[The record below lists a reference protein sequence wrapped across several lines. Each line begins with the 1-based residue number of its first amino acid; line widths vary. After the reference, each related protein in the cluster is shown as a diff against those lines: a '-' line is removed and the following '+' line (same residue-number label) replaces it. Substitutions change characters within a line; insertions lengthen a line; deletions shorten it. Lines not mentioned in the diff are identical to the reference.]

1 MSEVTN
7 ISQSLQYCQNML
19 DLAKERFSDLVK
31 NAVCENNDEQ
41 KMELLTFITNVNKTF
56 QNFTETLFEEPKVND
71 LKKRSLESSDQVP
84 EKKLKLSPSPLMNL
98 PNEIWMKILS
108 YLPTHDILKNFNLTC
123 KKFHSLAIN
132 PSTIKSLKL
141 KLENIKESAQYQEI
155 VKVLT
160 RSKALNELVIRGSG
174 HGRMNHVISHALK
187 ANRLKILDVSSD
199 KATFSKKNLD
209 YMKTSNIEVLRLD
222 EIILEDEAMQQ
233 IGSMKTLKSVKISN
247 NSWNQDSKDIS
258 ELIKTFVDTEIE
270 LEELAVV
277 SLQNKIIIKASTFGK
292 FLKERAKTLK
302 KLKIQCSILNDFDDG
317 EDGMDWNAT
326 SNLEELYY
334 EDRAQDLYNDNQN
347 QRRRPIKIEFGLE
360 MPKLTKLVIRNINW
374 DMQNIITPQNFPILE
389 RLYLERRHGDANVPK
404 VTQQTLANI
413 LENCPNLKS
422 VKLVGLNFRLFSST
436 GDIWRAFLCQMYKTF
451 NVYIDIFSYSLHDPF
466 EEELKENDLATFYKY
481 TKLKVDYLDWKK
493 EQPRYEFH

>member
-31 NAVCENNDEQ
+31 TAVCDNNDEK
-41 KMELLTFITNVNKTF
+41 KMDLLTFITNVNKTF

-71 LKKRSLESSDQVP
+71 LKKRALESSDQVP
-84 EKKLKLSPSPLMNL
+84 EKKLKLSPSPLMDL
-98 PNEIWMKILS
+98 PNELWMKILS

-123 KKFHSLAIN
+123 KQFHSLAIS
-132 PSTIKSLKL
+132 PGAIKSLKL

-174 HGRMNHVISHALK
+174 HGRMNHVISHAFK

-222 EIILEDEAMQQ
+222 EIILDDEAMQQ
-233 IGSMKTLKSVKISN
+233 IASMKKLKSVTISN
-247 NSWNQDSKDIS
+247 SLNRNVMDIS
-258 ELIKTFVDTEIE
+258 ELIKTFGDAKIE

-277 SLQNKIIIKASTFGK
+277 SLQSKIIIKASTFGK

-317 EDGMDWNAT
+317 EDGMN
-326 SNLEELYY
+326 
-334 EDRAQDLYNDNQN
+334 
-347 QRRRPIKIEFGLE
+347 
-360 MPKLTKLVIRNINW
+360 
-374 DMQNIITPQNFPILE
+374 
-389 RLYLERRHGDANVPK
+389 
-404 VTQQTLANI
+404 
-413 LENCPNLKS
+413 
-422 VKLVGLNFRLFSST
+422 
-436 GDIWRAFLCQMYKTF
+436 
-451 NVYIDIFSYSLHDPF
+451 
-466 EEELKENDLATFYKY
+466 
-481 TKLKVDYLDWKK
+481 
-493 EQPRYEFH
+493 